1 MGFIWPPAGYV
12 PRVTTSEAQLWT
24 ENRPTSGLR
33 LPRLAE
39 LWRYR
44 ELVYFLALRDV
55 KARYKQTAL
64 GLGWAVLQ
72 PLVSV
77 AVVTLV
83 FRRLA
88 HVPSEGLPYPVFAL
102 TGFLVWNYFAGIV
115 GDATDSVVANAP
127 LVTKVYLPRL
137 AAPVS
142 AALPAL
148 VSLVPGVFVL
158 VVLMVVEGV
167 APGFALLALPA
178 CALGLLATALGMG
191 LLLAALN
198 VRYRD
203 VGGALGTLIQ
213 LWLLASPVAYPA
225 SLLGPSWRWAYA
237 INPMAGV
244 IDAFRWSVLGAPRPG
259 AEIVVSAV
267 VALALLIGGLLYF
280 EHQERRFADV
290 I

>member
-1 MGFIWPPAGYV
+1 MPGVSA
-12 PRVTTSEAQLWT
+12 SEAQAWT
-24 ENRPTSGLR
+24 ENRPSSGLR

-64 GLGWAVLQ
+64 GLGWAILQ

-77 AVVTLV
+77 GVVTLV
-83 FRRLA
+83 FRRIA
-88 HVPSEGLPYPVFAL
+88 HVPSDGIPYPVFAL
-102 TGFLVWNYFAGIV
+102 TGFLAWNYFAGIV
-115 GDATDSVVANAP
+115 GDATESVVANAP

-142 AALPAL
+142 AVLPAL
-148 VSLVPGVFVL
+148 VTLVPGLVL
-158 VVLMVVEGV
+158 LAALMAWEGV
-167 APGFALLALPA
+167 TPGAAVAALPL
-178 CALGLLATALGMG
+178 CALGLLTTALGTG
-191 LLLAALN
+191 LVLATLN
-198 VRYRD
+198 VQYRD
-203 VGGALGTLIQ
+203 VGGALSTLIQ

-225 SLLGPSWRWAYA
+225 SLVGASWRWVYA
-237 INPMAGV
+237 VNPMSGV
-244 IDAFRWSVLGAPRPG
+244 IEALRWSLLGAPRPG
-259 AEIVVSAV
+259 AEIAVSAA
-267 VALALLIGGLLYF
+267 VALLVFVAGLFYF

>member
-1 MGFIWPPAGYV
+1 VAA
-12 PRVTTSEAQLWT
+12 SEAQLWT

-88 HVPSEGLPYPVFAL
+88 HVPSEGIPYPVFAL

-137 AAPVS
+137 AVPVS
-142 AALPAL
+142 AVLPAL
-148 VSLVPGVFVL
+148 VSLVPGTFVL
-158 VVLMVVEGV
+158 VALMLVEGV
-167 APGFALLALPA
+167 APGVALLALPL

-213 LWLLASPVAYPA
+213 LWLLASPVAYPT

-259 AEIVVSAV
+259 PEIVVSAG
-267 VALALLIGGLLYF
+267 VALLLFVGGLLYF

>member
-1 MGFIWPPAGYV
+1 V
-12 PRVTTSEAQLWT
+12 PRVAASEAQIWT
-24 ENRPTSGLR
+24 ENRPSSGLR
-33 LPRLAE
+33 LPRLGE

-44 ELVYFLALRDV
+44 ELVYFLSLRDI

-64 GLGWAVLQ
+64 GLGWAILQ
-72 PLVSV
+72 PIVSV

-83 FRRLA
+83 FRRIA
-88 HVPSEGLPYPVFAL
+88 HVPSEGIPYPVFAL
-102 TGFLVWNYFAGIV
+102 SGFLVWNYFAGIV

-137 AAPVS
+137 AAPLS
-142 AALPAL
+142 AVLPAL
-148 VSLVPGVFVL
+148 VTLVPGLAVL
-158 VVLMVVEGV
+158 AVLMIWKRVL
-167 APGFALLALPA
+167 PGPALAALPL
-178 CALGLLATALGMG
+178 CALGLLATALGTG

-203 VGGALGTLIQ
+203 VGGALATLIQ

-225 SLLGPSWRWAYA
+225 SLVGPDWRWVYA
-237 INPMAGV
+237 INPMTGV
-244 IDAFRWSVLGAPRPG
+244 IDAFRWSLLGTPRPG
-259 AEIVVSAV
+259 AEIVVSAA
-267 VALALLIGGLLYF
+267 VALLLAAGGLLYF

>member
-1 MGFIWPPAGYV
+1 MSAAEAPA
-12 PRVTTSEAQLWT
+12 WT
-24 ENRPTSGLR
+24 ESRPSSGLR

-64 GLGWAVLQ
+64 GLGWAIVQ

-77 AVVTLV
+77 GVLTLV
-83 FRRLA
+83 FRRIA
-88 HVPSEGLPYPVFAL
+88 HVPSEGIPYPVFAL
-102 TGFLVWNYFAGIV
+102 TGFLVWNYFAGVV
-115 GDATDSVVANAP
+115 GDATNSVVANAP

-137 AAPVS
+137 AAPIS
-142 AALPAL
+142 AVLPAL
-148 VSLVPGVFVL
+148 VTLLPGVAVL
-158 VVLMVVEGV
+158 VLLMVWKGV
-167 APGFALLALPA
+167 GPGPALAALPL
-178 CALGLLATALGMG
+178 CVLGLLATALGTG

-213 LWLLASPVAYPA
+213 LWLLASPVAYPG
-225 SLLGPSWRWAYA
+225 SLLGPSWQWAYA

-244 IDAFRWSVLGAPRPG
+244 IDAFRWSVLSGPSPG
-259 AEIVVSAV
+259 ADVVVSAG
-267 VALALLIGGLLYF
+267 VALALFLGGLFYF

>member
-1 MGFIWPPAGYV
+1 V
-12 PRVTTSEAQLWT
+12 PRVTTSEAQVWT

-44 ELVYFLALRDV
+44 ELVYYLALRDV

-64 GLGWAVLQ
+64 GIGWAILQ
-72 PLVSV
+72 PIVGV

-83 FRRLA
+83 FRRIA
-88 HVPSEGLPYPVFAL
+88 HVPSDGIPYAVFAL

-115 GDATDSVVANAP
+115 GDATDSVVANTP

-142 AALPAL
+142 AVLPAL
-148 VSLVPGVFVL
+148 VTLIPGL
-158 VVLMVVEGV
+158 VVLAALMAWEHV
-167 APGFALLALPA
+167 APGPALALLPLWV
-178 CALGLLATALGMG
+178 LLLLATALGTG

-198 VRYRD
+198 VRFRD

-225 SLLGPSWRWAYA
+225 SLLPAGWSWAYA

-244 IDAFRWSVLGAPRPG
+244 IEAFRWSLLDGPRPG
-259 AEIVVSAV
+259 ADLTVSSAV
-267 VALALLIGGLLYF
+267 SLVLLVGGLFYF